1 MGRVQHYFTTKDE
14 MLLFAFRMVSE
25 RVERRLA
32 AAATALGASPGPRAL
47 LRVLLLEMLP
57 LSEQAR
63 AEAPVLAAFLAR
75 AVVEPELAASLVED
89 SARLPDFVA
98 QQIGA
103 MSAEARL
110 EAVGLLA
117 LVDGLMLQ
125 ILIGQTDADT
135 AVATV
140 DYHLD
145 RVFGG

>member
-63 AEAPVLAAFLAR
+63 AEAPVLTAFLAR

-89 SARLPDFVA
+89 SGRLPDFVA
-98 QQIGA
+98 EQIGA
-103 MSAEARL
+103 IPGDARL
-110 EAVGLLA
+110 EAVGLLG

-145 RVFGG
+145 RVFGA